1 VTGTQTRHE
10 VLVAILAG
18 NEALILNHNIMPK
31 APPISDANKT
41 PATARTA
48 DFDVPAGRAR
58 PLVMPP
64 VEFATPV

>member
-1 VTGTQTRHE
+1 MF
-10 VLVAILAG
+10 
-18 NEALILNHNIMPK
+18 LIERASLISPNIMPK

-41 PATARTA
+41 PAAARAA